1 MLRVCVCLC
10 QAFSV
15 VFHTAI
21 DRAETAENVKERV
34 QNLINSI
41 TYSVYMYTSRGLFER
56 DKIIFT
62 SQVTFQVSVCIRQ
75 GATHMY

>member
-1 MLRVCVCLC
+1 MV

-21 DRAETAENVKERV
+21 DRAEAAESVKERV
-34 QNLINSI
+34 ENLINSI

-62 SQVTFQVSVCIRQ
+62 SQVTFQVHISSQLTASPACNC
-75 GATHMY
+75 H